1 MVCRAQFSEKTAT
14 LENFFPTL
22 EKIFSCL
29 EKLFSSVGN
38 FFSWLGIFPENKAG
52 AAGCLLVAFVRVGKP
67 LWTGLAVVGC
77 REEACS
83 SREEQLAL
91 REDFSARHLF

>member
-38 FFSWLGIFPENKAG
+38 FFSRLGIFPENNAG

-67 LWTGLAVVGC
+67 PREGLAVVGC
-77 REEACS
+77 REEECS
-83 SREEQLAL
+83 SREA
-91 REDFSARHLF
+91 